1 MGRGGKGGAL
11 ALRFLELLASASV
24 VVREV
29 EDAEG
34 AAAAANDPPPPEFN
48 ADKNFNTSGGGSD
61 VFF

>member
-11 ALRFLELLASASV
+11 LALRFLELFASASV
-24 VVREV
+24 VVDEV
-29 EDAEG
+29 EDA
-34 AAAAANDPPPPEFN
+34 AAAAAAAAPPPPEFN